1 MKRTPMKRI
10 LLGTWLAVLGSIG
23 VCHAEGL
30 PKVFAW
36 TAYGTTSSG
45 YAVSV
50 AIGNA
55 LAEDGYKL
63 RVVPAKNDISRM
75 TPLKARRVQFSA
87 MGIGSYLAQ
96 EGVLDFAA
104 KRWGPQPVRVVMMS
118 WADSNTGVTAT
129 ARDAGIATAA
139 DLKGKRVA
147 RVVGAPALNQNMA
160 AWLAFGGTGWD
171 EVEVVDV
178 SGWRASIQGIIDGTI
193 DAAIASTDS
202 SMLFQLDGSPRGLRF
217 FPAPVADT
225 EGWRRLL
232 DVAPWYAPHAATAGV
247 GLSAEAPLE
256 GASYGYPILIKY
268 ADQDPRMAYDLAK
281 LLHTKFDAYKD
292 SHSGAVGWAMERQ
305 VFDWIVPY
313 DDGAVLYFKEIGVWS
328 ADHEANNQSL
338 LERQRV
344 LAAAWAGIK
353 DADEDDE
360 AFSAL
365 WLTTRSRALSD
376 AGFDP
381 VW

>member
-1 MKRTPMKRI
+1 MKRYMVGI
-10 LLGTWLAVLGSIG
+10 WFAVVAAAG
-23 VCHAEGL
+23 VAHAEGL

-55 LAEDGYKL
+55 LAEEGYKL

-75 TPLKARRVQFSA
+75 TPLKSGRVQFSA
-87 MGIGSYLAQ
+87 MGIGAYLAQ

-104 KRWGPQPVRVVMMS
+104 KRWGPQPVRVIMMS

-129 ARDAGIATAA
+129 ARDAGIESAA

-147 RVVGAPALNQNMA
+147 RVYGAPALNQNMA

-171 EVEVVDV
+171 EVEVVEV

-217 FPAPVADT
+217 FPAPIGDT

-232 DVAPWYAPHAATAGV
+232 EVAPWYAPHTATAGV
-247 GLSAEAPLE
+247 GLSAATPLE

-268 ADQDPRMAYDLAK
+268 ADGDPQMAYELAK

-292 SHSGAVGWAMERQ
+292 SHSNAIGWAMARQ
-305 VFDWIVPY
+305 VFAWIVPY
-313 DDGAVLYFKEIGVWS
+313 DEGAVRYFSEIGAWS
-328 ADHEANNQSL
+328 GEHEANNQAL
-338 LERQRV
+338 IERQLV
-344 LAAAWAGIK
+344 LAEAWARIK
-353 DADEDDE
+353 DADEEDE
-360 AFSAL
+360 AFYSL
-365 WLTTRSRALSD
+365 WHATRSRALTD

>member
-1 MKRTPMKRI
+1 M
-10 LLGTWLAVLGSIG
+10 WLAVLAAAATLASAGAG
-23 VCHAEGL
+23 HGQGL
-30 PKVFAW
+30 PKTFAW

-55 LAEDGYKL
+55 LAEEGYKL

-75 TPLKARRVQFSA
+75 IPLKAGRVQFSA
-87 MGIGSYLAQ
+87 MGIGSFLAQ

-104 KRWGPQPVRVVMMS
+104 KRWGPQRVRVIMMS
-118 WADSNTGVTAT
+118 WANSNTGLPAT
-129 ARDAGIATAA
+129 ARDSAIETAA

-147 RVVGAPALNQNMA
+147 WVLGAPALNQNMT
-160 AWLAFGGTGWD
+160 AWLAFGGTNWD
-171 EVEVVDV
+171 EVDVVEV

-217 FPAPVADT
+217 FEAPTSDI

-232 DVAPWYAPHAATAGV
+232 EFAPWYAPHRATAGV
-247 GLSAEAPLE
+247 GLSPDNPLD
-256 GASYGYPILIKY
+256 GASYGYPILTSY
-268 ADQDPRMAYDLAK
+268 AGQDPEMAYELAK

-292 SHSGAVGWAMERQ
+292 SHSNAIGWAMDRQ
-305 VFDWIVPY
+305 VFAWIVPY
-313 DDGAVLYFKEIGVWS
+313 ADGAVRYFKEIGVWNEE
-328 ADHEANNQSL
+328 HEANNHAL
-338 LERQRV
+338 IERQRV
-344 LAAAWAGIK
+344 LAEAWARIE
-353 DADEDDE
+353 DAEEDDE
-360 AFSAL
+360 AHQAL
-365 WLTTRSRALSD
+365 WLAERKHALTG